1 MSSWRALLR
10 GDPLPWLLEKRDPS
24 VRALTLRNILD
35 RSPRDPELREA
46 NARAMA
52 SPPLSTILRRQGA
65 DGRWNGAEM
74 YTPKYTAS
82 HWSMLLLSE
91 YGVDGSDPRRF
102 VVHDGGRFLAAH
114 WASIQSLPASQ

>member
-1 MSSWRALLR
+1 
-10 GDPLPWLLEKRDPS
+10 
-24 VRALTLRNILD
+24 
-35 RSPRDPELREA
+35 
-46 NARAMA
+46 MA

-91 YGVDGSDPRRF
+91 YGVDGSDPRVRHGARHILDIAEVSGAVF
-102 VVHDGGRFLAAH
+102 FGGRSH
-114 WASIQSLPASQ
+114 SDKNH